1 MKKKEVPQDEGLME
15 GRFEDLNYALDEN
28 GNYVTVLSKGWAPK
42 NEAMLQAWDLIHE
55 KTEQVR
61 QDVLAGKISPIA
73 FFMEKNIMSLKLLAD
88 YVELPKRKVR
98 KHLKPE
104 KFTQLEDDILQRY
117 ADTFEITLE
126 QLKKFRETLTKP

>member
-15 GRFEDLNYALDEN
+15 GRFEDVNYALDEN
-28 GNYVTVLSKGWAPK
+28 GNYVAVLSKGWAPK
-42 NEAMLQAWDLIHE
+42 NDAMLQAWDLIHE

-61 QDVLAGKISPIA
+61 QDVLSGKISPIA
-73 FFMEKNIMSLKLLAD
+73 FYMEKNIMSLKLLAD

-104 KFTQLEDDILQRY
+104 KFAQLGDDILQRY
-117 ADTFEITLE
+117 AEAFEITIE
-126 QLKKFRETLTKP
+126 ELKNFREIPSRP